1 MAVANVAANMA
12 FDCAINSMILS
23 SAILLNRNNEG
34 SKQEAKIRKEL
45 DARRSKEKDCQ
56 TK

>member
-34 SKQEAKIRKEL
+34 SKQEAKTRKEL
-45 DARRSKEKDCQ
+45 DARRSKEMDC
-56 TK
+56 